1 MKQAPHGPTIILQ
14 QTVGKQS
21 CRFAYGVL
29 SGSVIRATIMASRQ
43 SVSPIWP
50 SPYLV
55 IHYAILRVVRRWK
68 LALGREHEEQ
78 VAAFE
83 WAALRLK

>member
-1 MKQAPHGPTIILQ
+1 LA
-14 QTVGKQS
+14 
-21 CRFAYGVL
+21 
-29 SGSVIRATIMASRQ
+29 
-43 SVSPIWP
+43 
-50 SPYLV
+50 

-68 LALGREHEEQ
+68 LALGREQEEQ

>member
-1 MKQAPHGPTIILQ
+1 
-14 QTVGKQS
+14 
-21 CRFAYGVL
+21 
-29 SGSVIRATIMASRQ
+29 
-43 SVSPIWP
+43 
-50 SPYLV
+50 LV